1 MITKKQKEVLD
12 FIKNFTDEEGYSPSL
27 EEVQRH
33 FGLASVSTA
42 HYYVDKLQSDGYLR
56 KEAHNARTIQ
66 VEEVEN
72 LIESPYMSDMG
83 LDSVSIPLVGSA
95 DCGPAEL
102 VAEENVE
109 GYLKVSKRILNKMDG
124 VIALRA
130 KGDSMNLAKVG
141 GRTIENGDFVLV
153 DTDYRSP
160 RSGDLVLSVI
170 DGHAN
175 LKRFRIDRKT
185 RQIMLLPESTNS
197 RHKPIFVSS
206 QDDYMINGKII
217 AVLKK

>member
-12 FIKNFTDEEGYSPSL
+12 FIKNFTAEEGYSPSL
-27 EEVQRH
+27 EEIQKH

-42 HYYVDKLQSDGYLR
+42 HYYVEKLRNDNYLS
-56 KEAHNARTIQ
+56 KEANNARSIQ
-66 VEEVEN
+66 IEPDH
-72 LIESPYMSDMG
+72 LIKSPYMSELG

-130 KGDSMNLAKVG
+130 RGDSMNLARIG
-141 GRTIENGDFVLV
+141 GRTIEDGDFVLV

>member
-1 MITKKQKEVLD
+1 MLTKKQKEVLD
-12 FIKNFTDEEGYSPSL
+12 FIKKFSKEEGYSPSL
-27 EEVQRH
+27 EEIQEN
-33 FGLASVSTA
+33 FGLKSVSTA
-42 HYYVDKLQSDGYLR
+42 HYYVDKLSQDGYLQR
-56 KEAHNARTIQ
+56 EAHGARAIHIEN
-66 VEEVEN
+66 EEF
-72 LIESPYMSDMG
+72 IESPYMAEMG

-95 DCGPAEL
+95 DCGPAEM

-109 GYLKVSKRILNKMDG
+109 GYLKVSRRILNKMDG

-130 KGDSMNLAKVG
+130 RGDSMNLAKVG
-141 GRTIENGDFVLV
+141 GRTIEDGDFVLI

-175 LKRFRIDRKT
+175 LKRFRIDRKS
-185 RQIMLLPESTNS
+185 RQIKLMPESSNS
-197 RHKPIFVSS
+197 RHKPIYVSS
-206 QDDYMINGKII
+206 EDDYMINGKII

>member
-1 MITKKQKEVLD
+1 MVTKKQKEVLD
-12 FIKNFTDEEGYSPSL
+12 FIKHFTQEEGYSPSL
-27 EEVQRH
+27 EEIRDH

-42 HYYVDKLQSDGYLR
+42 HYYVEKLQDNGYLER
-56 KEAHNARTIQ
+56 VAHGARTIQ
-66 VEEVEN
+66 LEDSPFV
-72 LIESPYMSDMG
+72 ESPYAAELG
-83 LDSVSIPLVGSA
+83 LDSVSVPLVGSA

-109 GYLKVSKRILNKMDG
+109 GYLKVSRRILNKMDG

-141 GRTIENGDFVLV
+141 GRTIEDGDFVLI
-153 DTDYRSP
+153 DTDYRKP

-185 RQIMLLPESTNS
+185 RGIMLMPESTNS

-206 QDDYMINGKII
+206 EDDFMINGKII

>member
-1 MITKKQKEVLD
+1 LK
-12 FIKNFTDEEGYSPSL
+12 
-27 EEVQRH
+27 
-33 FGLASVSTA
+33 SVSTA
-42 HYYVDKLQSDGYLR
+42 HYYVDKLSQDGYLS
-56 KEAHNARTIQ
+56 KEANDARSIQ
-66 VEEVEN
+66 LGDAEF
-72 LIESPYMSDMG
+72 IESPYMAEMG

-95 DCGPAEL
+95 DCGPAEM

-109 GYLKVSKRILNKMDG
+109 GYLKVSRRILNKMDG

-130 KGDSMNLAKVG
+130 RGDSMNLAKIG
-141 GRTIENGDFVLV
+141 GRNIEDGDFVLV
-153 DTDYRSP
+153 DTDYRNP

-185 RQIMLLPESTNS
+185 RQIKLMPESSNS

-206 QDDYMINGKII
+206 EDDYMINGKVI

>member
-1 MITKKQKEVLD
+1 MLTKKQKEVLD
-12 FIKNFTDEEGYSPSL
+12 FIKNFTQEEGYSPSL
-27 EEVQRH
+27 EEVQQH

-42 HYYVDKLQSDGYLR
+42 HYYVEKLKSEGYLSR
-56 KEAHNARTIQ
+56 SPHAARTIQ
-66 VEEVEN
+66 IEDDG
-72 LIESPYMSDMG
+72 LIESPFMAEMG
-83 LDSVSIPLVGSA
+83 LDSISVPVVGSA
-95 DCGPAEL
+95 SCGPAEM
-102 VAEENVE
+102 VADENVV

-130 KGDSMNLAKVG
+130 KGDSMNLAKIG
-141 GRTIENGDFVLV
+141 GRTIEDGDFVLI
-153 DTDYRSP
+153 DTDYRKP

-206 QDDYMINGKII
+206 EDDYMINGKII

>member
-12 FIKNFTDEEGYSPSL
+12 FIKNFTDEQGYSPSL
-27 EEVQRH
+27 EEVAEH
-33 FGLASVSTA
+33 FGLASPSTA
-42 HYYVDKLQSDGYLR
+42 HYYVEKLRTDGYLS

-66 VEEVEN
+66 VEPDH
-72 LIESPYMSDMG
+72 LIESPFMSEMG

-130 KGDSMNLAKVG
+130 KGDSMDLAKIG
-141 GRTIENGDFVLV
+141 GRTIEDGDFVLV

-175 LKRFRIDRKT
+175 LKRFRIDRKS
-185 RQIMLLPESTNS
+185 RQIMLMPESSNS

>member
-1 MITKKQKEVLD
+1 MLTKKQKEVLD
-12 FIKNFTDEEGYSPSL
+12 FIKKFTEDEGYSPSL
-27 EEVQRH
+27 QEIQNH
-33 FGLASVSTA
+33 FNLKSVSTA
-42 HYYVDKLQSDGYLR
+42 FYYVEKLSQDGYLQ
-56 KEAHNARTIQ
+56 KEAHAARTIQ
-66 VEEVEN
+66 IENEEF
-72 LIESPYMSDMG
+72 IESPYMAEMG
-83 LDSVSIPLVGSA
+83 LDSISIPLVGSA

-109 GYLKVSKRILNKMDG
+109 GYLKVSRRILNKMDG

-130 KGDSMNLAKVG
+130 RGDSMNKAKVG
-141 GRTIENGDFVLV
+141 GRNIEDGDFVLV

-175 LKRFRIDRKT
+175 LKRFRIDRKS
-185 RQIMLLPESTNS
+185 RQIKLMPESTNS
-197 RHKPIFVSS
+197 RHKPIYVSS
-206 QDDYMINGKII
+206 EDDYMINGKII

>member
-1 MITKKQKEVLD
+1 MAE
-12 FIKNFTDEEGYSPSL
+12 
-27 EEVQRH
+27 
-33 FGLASVSTA
+33 
-42 HYYVDKLQSDGYLR
+42 
-56 KEAHNARTIQ
+56 
-66 VEEVEN
+66 
-72 LIESPYMSDMG
+72 MG

-95 DCGPAEL
+95 DCGPAEM

-109 GYLKVSKRILNKMDG
+109 GYLKVSRRILNKMDG

-141 GRTIENGDFVLV
+141 GRTIEDGDFVLI
-153 DTDYRSP
+153 DTDYRTP
-160 RSGDLVLSVI
+160 RSGDVVLSVI

-175 LKRFRIDRKT
+175 LKRFRIERKS
-185 RQIMLLPESTNS
+185 RQIRLMPESTNS

-206 QDDYMINGKII
+206 EDDYMINGKVI

>member
-1 MITKKQKEVLD
+1 MNN
-12 FIKNFTDEEGYSPSL
+12 KNQENNNEDIQL
-27 EEVQRH
+27 EP
-33 FGLASVSTA
+33 
-42 HYYVDKLQSDGYLR
+42 YVFDDSG
-56 KEAHNARTIQ
+56 EAIA
-66 VEEVEN
+66 
-72 LIESPYMSDMG
+72 SPYAADLG
-83 LDSVSIPLVGSA
+83 FDSVSIPLVGQA

-130 KGDSMNLAKVG
+130 RGDSMNLAKVG
-141 GRTIENGDFVLV
+141 GRTIEDGDFVLV
-153 DTDYRSP
+153 DTDYRTP

-197 RHKPIFVSS
+197 RHKPIYVSS
-206 QDDYMINGKII
+206 EDDYMINGKII

>member
-12 FIKNFTDEEGYSPSL
+12 FIKSFAEDRGYSPSL
-27 EEVQRH
+27 EEVQKH

-42 HYYVDKLQSDGYLR
+42 HYYVDKLQRDGYLSR
-56 KEAHNARTIQ
+56 EAHEARSIQ
-66 VEEVEN
+66 IEPDE
-72 LIESPYMSDMG
+72 LIESPFMAEMG

-102 VAEENVE
+102 VAEGNVE

-141 GRTIENGDFVLV
+141 GRTIEDGDFVLV
-153 DTDYRSP
+153 DTDYRKP

-175 LKRFRIDRKT
+175 LKRFRIERKT
-185 RQIMLLPESTNS
+185 RQIMLLPESTNK
-197 RHKPIFVSS
+197 RHKPIYVSS
-206 QDDYMINGKII
+206 EDDYMINGKIV